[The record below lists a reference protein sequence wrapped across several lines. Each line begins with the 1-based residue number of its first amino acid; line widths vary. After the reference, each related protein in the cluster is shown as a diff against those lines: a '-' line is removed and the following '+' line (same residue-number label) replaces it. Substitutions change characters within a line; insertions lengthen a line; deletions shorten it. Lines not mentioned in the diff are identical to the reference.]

1 MKSVFLSL
9 NTADFIKGLAL
20 TIITAVISIVYQVV
34 QAGSLSFDWK
44 AIGTAALSAGLGY
57 IIKNLLTNSTD
68 TFLSKEK

>member
-9 NTADFIKGLAL
+9 NTADFIKGLIL
-20 TIITAVISIVYQVV
+20 SVLTAVVTMVYSVV
-34 QAGSLSFDWK
+34 NAGSLTFDWK
-44 AIGTAALSAGLGY
+44 AIGTAALSAGIGY